1 MSAPRYKWQP
11 TTADIARRLG
21 ISPRDVVR
29 FDHNTSPFPTD
40 WAPSLLTEA
49 ARHLNEYPGADY
61 RPIREAAAKY
71 AGIEPEN
78 VVAGAGVDELIL
90 LAATAFLDSASVAAT
105 MTPTYPL
112 YEIATMQQRAR
123 LITVPMLPPDFGYP
137 ADPLLA
143 AARDADLLWLCI
155 PSNPIGSRM
164 EDDLVRRAVEV
175 TKGVVVLDAAYA
187 EFTGDVWAPWVEQHP
202 NLMVMHTLS
211 KGFGLAGARVGFA
224 LAAPQLVDAIDGV
237 RPPGSISSLSV
248 DLAVAALDEPNRMER
263 RVARLLK
270 ERDRLASKLTHLGI
284 EVMPSQANFLLCRVG
299 SAATELADGLLD
311 NGLVVRR
318 FGDDSPLAG
327 YLRFTVRSPEED
339 DRLVEAL
346 WRQLP

>member
-1 MSAPRYKWQP
+1 MTIPRYQWQP

-40 WAPSLLTEA
+40 WAPSLLAEA

-61 RPIREAAAKY
+61 RHIREAAAKY
-71 AGIEPEN
+71 AGVEPEN
-78 VVAGAGVDELIL
+78 VVPGAGVDELIL
-90 LAATAFLDSASVAAT
+90 LAARAFLDSSRLAAT
-105 MTPTYPL
+105 AAPTYPL
-112 YEIATMQQRAR
+112 YRIATLQQRAR
-123 LITVPMLPPDFGYP
+123 LTEVPLLPPDFGYP
-137 ADPLLA
+137 SDPLLA
-143 AARDADLLWLCI
+143 AARDADLLWLCV
-155 PSNPIGSRM
+155 PNNPIGSRM
-164 EDDLVRRAVEV
+164 DDDLIRDLIAA
-175 TKGVVVLDAAYA
+175 TPGIVVLDAAYA
-187 EFTGDVWAPWVEQHP
+187 EFAGDVWAPWVDEYS
-202 NLMVMHTLS
+202 NLIVMHTLS

-224 LAAPQLVDAIDGV
+224 VAAPPLIDAIDGV

-248 DLAVAALDEPNRMER
+248 DLAVAALDEPNRMQR

-270 ERDRLASKLTHLGI
+270 ERDRLAAKLANLGI
-284 EVMPSQANFLLCRVG
+284 EVLPSQANFLMCRVG
-299 SAATELADGLLD
+299 PIATELAEGLLD
-311 NGLVVRR
+311 VGLVVRR
-318 FGDDSPLAG
+318 FAAGSPLAD